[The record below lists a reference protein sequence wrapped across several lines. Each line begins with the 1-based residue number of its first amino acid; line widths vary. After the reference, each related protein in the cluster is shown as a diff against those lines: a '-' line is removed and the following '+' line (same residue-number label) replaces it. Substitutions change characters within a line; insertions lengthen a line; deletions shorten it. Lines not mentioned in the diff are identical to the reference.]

1 MLATMISVADMYMAE
16 KKLSRVRRT
25 PIESRI
31 VRAIRAKS
39 KTISSEIAATS
50 RDLVDAFK
58 KLSLFRI
65 V

>member
-16 KKLSRVRRT
+16 KKLSLARRT